1 VQEGLLKNC
10 KGRCGLRAILALLIL
25 CGTVSP
31 QVRLTSIQVRVDDG
45 HGAAIPGAKI
55 DLSPRTGAGT
65 GPSAET
71 DYEGNA
77 ILQVPVGSYQVL
89 VSSKSFC
96 PRRWGVEIPSRQ
108 TLKLAFSLHVG
119 PCNVSTVEVTGAPDS
134 GHAESP
140 GPARETSSL
149 KVLVTDASGAVV
161 SNADVQARCVD
172 SGLTS
177 ETTSDA
183 EGRALVALGAGKC
196 AVSVQARGFESF
208 SQTLD
213 LAGRPHQAVT
223 AVLKVGQSCSGL
235 CPVVNADEEIEFQ
248 RFIPEEA
255 ILAIPIEPVVLPAR
269 RLHFHRRF
277 L

>member
-1 VQEGLLKNC
+1 M
-10 KGRCGLRAILALLIL
+10 GRSLVRIILSLLIL

-55 DLSPRTGAGT
+55 DLSPRTGASA

-77 ILQVPVGSYQVL
+77 ILQVAVESYQVL

-96 PRRWGVEIPSRQ
+96 PRRWGVEIPSQ
-108 TLKLAFSLHVG
+108 QALKLAFSLHVG
-119 PCNVSTVEVTGAPDS
+119 PCNVSTVEVTGAPNS
-134 GHAESP
+134 GQAESP
-140 GPARETSSL
+140 GPVRETSSL
-149 KVLVTDASGAVV
+149 KVLVTDVIGAVV
-161 SNADVQARCVD
+161 SNADVQARCAG

-183 EGRALVALGAGKC
+183 EGRALVALGAGEC
-196 AVSVQARGFESF
+196 TVSVQARGFESYL
-208 SQTLD
+208 QTVD
-213 LAGRPHQAVT
+213 HPGDSHQAVT

-235 CPVVNADEEIEFQ
+235 CAVVNADDEIEFQ
-248 RFIPEEA
+248 RFVPEEA
-255 ILAIPIEPVVLPAR
+255 ILAIPIELVVLPAR
-269 RLHFHRRF
+269 RLHFHRRI